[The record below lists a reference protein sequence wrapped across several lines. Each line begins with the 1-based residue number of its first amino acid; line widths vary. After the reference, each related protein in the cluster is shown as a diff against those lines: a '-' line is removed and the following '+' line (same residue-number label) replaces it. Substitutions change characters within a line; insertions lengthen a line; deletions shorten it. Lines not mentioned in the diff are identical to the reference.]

1 MVLRTVVA
9 GNQANWN
16 VMGHMAQLRKL
27 MGVSDDLHK
36 QYLDQIKADPEV
48 CAINGQPPPPK
59 RQRSTP
65 TPAAGTKAKPAAAG
79 SRPRPPGG
87 RASDGGYVAPP
98 PPPPVQ
104 IPTYGLPTRKAPH
117 EDPHGLIGKRVNII
131 QEDDSTVEGMIVD
144 YNPAEQQHYVLVCI
158 GTADEACEP
167 LPLVEFPDAYQ
178 DLGPHPDYVSP
189 IPPTVSQ
196 MPPPA
201 ARPRN
206 SYGGA
211 AAPGARPGG
220 SKPAAGSAGQKSRP
234 KPTTVRPG
242 GGTAGGG
249 AARLGTAPYNQ
260 SALDARLAVADLP
273 ELSNMLTAISKRE
286 RHIMAEL
293 EAAGLKDE
301 ALSRSVM
308 EREELVRQITAH

>member
-1 MVLRTVVA
+1 
-9 GNQANWN
+9 
-16 VMGHMAQLRKL
+16 
-27 MGVSDDLHK
+27 
-36 QYLDQIKADPEV
+36 
-48 CAINGQPPPPK
+48 
-59 RQRSTP
+59 
-65 TPAAGTKAKPAAAG
+65 
-79 SRPRPPGG
+79 
-87 RASDGGYVAPP
+87 
-98 PPPPVQ
+98 
-104 IPTYGLPTRKAPH
+104 
-117 EDPHGLIGKRVNII
+117 
-131 QEDDSTVEGMIVD
+131 
-144 YNPAEQQHYVLVCI
+144 
-158 GTADEACEP
+158 
-167 LPLVEFPDAYQ
+167 
-178 DLGPHPDYVSP
+178 
-189 IPPTVSQ
+189 

-220 SKPAAGSAGQKSRP
+220 SKPAAGSAGQKARP

-242 GGTAGGG
+242 GGASGSG

-293 EAAGLKDE
+293 EAAGLMDE